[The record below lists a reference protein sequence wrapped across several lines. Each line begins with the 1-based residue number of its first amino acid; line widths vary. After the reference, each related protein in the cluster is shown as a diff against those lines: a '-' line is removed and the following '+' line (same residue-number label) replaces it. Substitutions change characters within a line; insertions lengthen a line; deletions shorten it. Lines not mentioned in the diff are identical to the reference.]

1 MKKKKILF
9 VNDEMTMG
17 GVARILNT
25 LLSMIDREKYDVDL
39 LVLHKRG
46 ELLKEV
52 PEGMS
57 VYGGSSFFDTVDI
70 PLSQCRGKNLLSKLR
85 LLFYMK
91 SGLIEQRIKKER
103 KQFLKKHY
111 DIEFSAKE
119 GFCTIFVASGDSD
132 RKINWVQVDYKE
144 CNYSKNHMALMKK
157 MLKKIDMNIACS
169 EKVKD
174 SYVELFNVGDIKVIH
189 NLINE
194 KYIKALSKQKVQF
207 IKPSNKINL
216 ITVARF
222 HPQKGLDRLIRAYA
236 KVKDYYKLTIVGD
249 GELKDDLYTLAK
261 DLGVFDDIV
270 WTGILANPYP
280 EIKAADLF
288 VLPSVYEGYPT
299 ITIESLVCG
308 TPVLALE
315 VAGIKEQIT
324 NRNMGYIIANKEER
338 LVFKLEE
345 LKDQKEVLLKAKEA
359 LKDYHY
365 DNQKILEAY
374 YAIFNGEE

>member
-57 VYGGSSFFDTVDI
+57 VYGGSSFFNTVDI
-70 PLSQCRGKNLLSKLR
+70 PLNQCRGKNLFSKLR

-174 SYVELFNVGDIKVIH
+174 SYVELFNVGDIKVI
-189 NLINE
+189 
-194 KYIKALSKQKVQF
+194 
-207 IKPSNKINL
+207 
-216 ITVARF
+216 
-222 HPQKGLDRLIRAYA
+222 
-236 KVKDYYKLTIVGD
+236 YKL
-249 GELKDDLYTLAK
+249 L
-261 DLGVFDDIV
+261 
-270 WTGILANPYP
+270 
-280 EIKAADLF
+280 
-288 VLPSVYEGYPT
+288 
-299 ITIESLVCG
+299 
-308 TPVLALE
+308 
-315 VAGIKEQIT
+315 
-324 NRNMGYIIANKEER
+324 
-338 LVFKLEE
+338 
-345 LKDQKEVLLKAKEA
+345 
-359 LKDYHY
+359 
-365 DNQKILEAY
+365 
-374 YAIFNGEE
+374 